1 MLNQLSIAVEPLE
14 THRCEPYGWLLG
26 KPVCTDGDVPSFVS
40 PASDFWREH
49 VFDTGTDG
57 TTEILW
63 VVYRNQDT
71 QLASLE
77 LHRLTQQAIV
87 PLTAPVVHIVATPL
101 NEIEPDLSSLRAFEI
116 PVGKGLCMR
125 PNIWHTTRVM
135 HSEATCLMLTR
146 PSTTY
151 DLVVHLK
158 TGAPACE
165 TVVRTIEHHSLELRP
180 S

>member
-1 MLNQLSIAVEPLE
+1 MPTPLSIAIEPLD
-14 THRCEPYGWLLG
+14 THRFEPYGWLLG
-26 KPVCTDGDVPSFVS
+26 KPVRTDGDVPAFVS

-49 VFDTGTDG
+49 LFDTGTDG
-57 TTEILW
+57 KTEILW
-63 VVYRNQDT
+63 VVYRNRDAE
-71 QLASLE
+71 LASLE

-87 PLTAPVVHIVATPL
+87 PLTAPVVHIVATSL
-101 NEIEPDLSSLRAFEI
+101 DDDEPDLSSLRAFEV
-116 PVGKGLCMR
+116 PVGKALCMR
-125 PNIWHTTRVM
+125 PNIWHATRVM
-135 HSEATCLMLTR
+135 HSDATCLMLTR

-165 TVVRTIEHHSLELRP
+165 SVIKSIERRTLEFGA